1 MKTTVPIIKE
11 LPKEVQEKI
20 AAGQVVE
27 RPASVVKELLEN
39 ALDAG
44 AEHIVVRLTDGGLK
58 KIVVF
63 DDGYGIPQS
72 QLLLAVSPHA
82 TSKISSLEQ
91 FEQITTFGFRGEALA
106 SIAAVA
112 TVTIQSR
119 ERAASIGAQ
128 LHSSAGVITQE
139 GIGMQQG
146 TLVTVENI
154 FSRVPARRKFMKTAQ
169 AEYRVCLKLIET
181 YAVIFPQLSLQLF
194 HNEKQVL
201 NCIPQS
207 LKERLA
213 EVWGAQYKNGL

>member
-82 TSKISSLEQ
+82 TSKYLHWNSL
-91 FEQITTFGFRGEALA
+91 
-106 SIAAVA
+106 
-112 TVTIQSR
+112 SR
-119 ERAASIGAQ
+119 SLR
-128 LHSSAGVITQE
+128 LVLGV
-139 GIGMQQG
+139 
-146 TLVTVENI
+146 
-154 FSRVPARRKFMKTAQ
+154 R
-169 AEYRVCLKLIET
+169 
-181 YAVIFPQLSLQLF
+181 
-194 HNEKQVL
+194 H
-201 NCIPQS
+201 
-207 LKERLA
+207 
-213 EVWGAQYKNGL
+213 